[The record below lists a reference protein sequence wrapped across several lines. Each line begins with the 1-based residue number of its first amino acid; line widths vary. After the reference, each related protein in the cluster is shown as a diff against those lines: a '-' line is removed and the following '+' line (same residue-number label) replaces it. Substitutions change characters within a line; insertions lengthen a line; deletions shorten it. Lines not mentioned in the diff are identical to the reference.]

1 MVPMLM
7 NKNVFDPSYKDFK
20 IHDLKPQL
28 LLQKT
33 YIYKC
38 SFMNSISN
46 IQIAK
51 PPWKL
56 CG

>member
-33 YIYKC
+33 YIYIYI
-38 SFMNSISN
+38 NVH
-46 IQIAK
+46 
-51 PPWKL
+51 L
-56 CG
+56 